1 MDRFAVHRQNET
13 AGGGAGLLGMARRA
27 HGARS
32 HIGRGPC
39 RCIQSLDTVMVGRRA
54 LPAHALV
61 EFELR
66 HRLGGT
72 RGVMQALIELE
83 A

>member
-1 MDRFAVHRQNET
+1 MDRFAVHRQNEA
-13 AGGGAGLLGMARRA
+13 AGGGAVLLSMARRA

-32 HIGRGPC
+32 HIGRGS
-39 RCIQSLDTVMVGRRA
+39 RIQSLDTVMVGWRA

-66 HRLGGT
+66 HRPGGT